1 MTEFSGLWT
10 TGGAGDGA
18 STYTRAQLSDLF
30 KVLGACMDNE
40 GVAPGYLNACAVS
53 ANGANSARVATGGAL
68 VDGIMYSNSANVDT
82 NIPSAV
88 GGGNTRI
95 DRLVLRADWTAQTVR
110 VTRIAGTDAAS
121 PSAPAITS
129 SAGTTYDLKLAQ
141 VLVDTS
147 GTVTIT
153 DERVLARPGALSL
166 ANSVALGFTNAA
178 GTAINPVL
186 TQNSSDQVAVI
197 TAGAGFRIINEAQDT
212 VLVDVSETGV
222 LTLAGSG
229 ITAANITNRTRTF
242 FVQPAQVKRTDTNV
256 VGVSQVEGGQMIDGV
271 ENDALGYFYCPA
283 DYVSGLTV
291 AAAVSPSTTSA
302 NIYCQQ
308 EIYYAALGESLGTH
322 SGAFAP
328 AAVAITTGQINLIAS
343 VSLSSISAGDYVAM
357 RFIRDA
363 SNWADTI
370 NNLVYF
376 RGWLVSYTADS

>member
-166 ANSVALGFTNAA
+166 ANNTAYSGSNAA
-178 GTAINPVL
+178 ATAIKPL
-186 TQNSSDQVAVI
+186 LAINSSDQVALFS
-197 TAGAGFRIINEAQDT
+197 AGQGVKIINNAQDT
-212 VLVDVSETGV
+212 VLFNITDGGTVSLAVGLPTAAYAADSVDDTVVGNRVPQFYRRQGGDATSWAVDGTTTYTPTSVRQQAGAYTIGSVGSGSNVLVTGV
-222 LTLAGSG
+222 TFPTAFSAAPIVLATAVIASAASG
-229 ITAANITNRTRTF
+229 D
-242 FVQPAQVKRTDTNV
+242 QV
-256 VGVSQVEGGQMIDGV
+256 
-271 ENDALGYFYCPA
+271 
-283 DYVSGLTV
+283 TV
-291 AAAVSPSTTSA
+291 AVSNVTATTFDMAIKNTGGSTETVSI
-302 NIYCQQ
+302 NW
-308 EIYYAALGESLGTH
+308 L
-322 SGAFAP
+322 
-328 AAVAITTGQINLIAS
+328 AIGPE
-343 VSLSSISAGDYVAM
+343 
-357 RFIRDA
+357 
-363 SNWADTI
+363 
-370 NNLVYF
+370 
-376 RGWLVSYTADS
+376 